1 MLKIQIKDKKIVVPN
16 RMDSKNL
23 FKLSTKSSLFLLTFF
38 FFFSYQNC
46 LTKTKKDA
54 GIFSFLFLLFLK
66 IKFQLNIPRRV
77 FLRLLFLA
85 RSVRHSVNC
94 YRSYKKKK
102 FVASLIGNSKQ
113 KIIQIEKKERK
124 KSPPHSLLPCPKYD
138 LVNFLSLPPLP
149 SPPFLFVVE
158 FACLYLSIVQ
168 PRRNKHVFLPIHQMI
183 Y

>member
-54 GIFSFLFLLFLK
+54 GIFSFLFLLFFK

-94 YRSYKKKK
+94 YRSYKKKSLLQ
-102 FVASLIGNSKQ
+102 ASLVIQSK
-113 KIIQIEKKERK
+113 K
-124 KSPPHSLLPCPKYD
+124 
-138 LVNFLSLPPLP
+138 
-149 SPPFLFVVE
+149 
-158 FACLYLSIVQ
+158 
-168 PRRNKHVFLPIHQMI
+168 
-183 Y
+183 